1 MPTPRGPIIPILIV
15 AAAGAVAV
23 GVAAIADRFAGQ
35 RDQTPAPDGTPQL
48 GGRLPVGLWPA
59 DGTEPIVEGGIRGW
73 RQMAAHLYHRD
84 TAIDD
89 AARARAIVLATYARR
104 AADARREVAFEV
116 SVIRGAYE
124 PAVIAAA
131 WLAPQ
136 VPGAEAADERRA
148 YREFGLG
155 DATIAILE
163 AAEALDVDTGRLA
176 PEWGRQVGLDPARR
190 DFAAVDPAELD
201 DVGRARL
208 AALMIDAA
216 LDRIHARNPSRG

>member
-1 MPTPRGPIIPILIV
+1 MPFVLLLPLVVV
-15 AAAGAVAV
+15 AAAVGGAV
-23 GVAAIADRFAGQ
+23 ILIRSTSQ
-35 RDQTPAPDGTPQL
+35 RDGGPAPDGTPQL

-73 RQMAAHLYHRD
+73 HRMAAHLYHRD

-116 SVIRGAYE
+116 SVIRGAYD

-136 VPGAEAADERRA
+136 VAGAEAAEERRA
-148 YREFGLG
+148 FREFGLG
-155 DATIAILE
+155 SATIAILE
-163 AAEALDVDTGRLA
+163 AAEELDVDTGRLA
-176 PEWGRQVGLDPARR
+176 PEWGRQVGLDPAHR

-216 LDRIHARNPSRG
+216 LDRIHARNPARG

>member
-1 MPTPRGPIIPILIV
+1 MATPRGRVLPILIV

-23 GVAAIADRFAGQ
+23 GVAAIADRIVGL
-35 RDQTPAPDGTPQL
+35 RDQTPARPGTPQI
-48 GGRLPVGLWPA
+48 GARLPVALWPA
-59 DGTEPIVEGGIRGW
+59 DGSEPIVEGGIRGW
-73 RQMAAHLYHRD
+73 RRMADHLYHRD
-84 TAIDD
+84 TAVDD

-124 PAVIAAA
+124 PAVLAAA

-136 VPGAEAADERRA
+136 VRGAEAAEERRA
-148 YREFGLG
+148 FREFGLG
-155 DATIAILE
+155 NETIAILE
-163 AAEALDVDTGRLA
+163 AVETLDVDTGRLA
-176 PEWGRQVGLDPARR
+176 ADWGRQVGLDPARR
-190 DFAAVDPAELD
+190 DFAAVDPTELD

-216 LDRIHARNPSRG
+216 LERIHVRNPSRG